1 MRNTNNSEFED
12 AVVMRNGIYS
22 INDYEPSREATMMI
36 ARDYE
41 KNIVR
46 LNRDLAHSDATTNLV
61 MRQMIGVTATT
72 AASKYFSQMVPEA
85 AQRLDA
91 LADMHGQVEVDILAG
106 WRRRR
111 HE

>member
-1 MRNTNNSEFED
+1 MRNSNHSEIAD

-22 INDYEPSREATMMI
+22 INDYEPSSEATMMI

-46 LNRDLAHSDATTNLV
+46 LNRDLARSDAATNLA

-72 AASKYFSQMVPEA
+72 AAAKYFSQMLPEA
-85 AQRLDA
+85 AQRLNA
-91 LADMHGQVEVDILAG
+91 IADVHGQIEVDILSG
-106 WRRRR
+106 WRRGR

>member
-1 MRNTNNSEFED
+1 MRKSSHSEMAD
-12 AVVMRNGIYS
+12 AVVMRHGIYS
-22 INDYEPSREATMMI
+22 INDYEPSSEAIMMI

-46 LNRDLAHSDATTNLV
+46 LNRDLAQSDAATNLA
-61 MRQMIGVTATT
+61 MRQMISVTATT
-72 AASKYFSQMVPEA
+72 AASKYFSQMIPEA
-85 AQRLDA
+85 SQKLNAI
-91 LADMHGQVEVDILAG
+91 ADMHGQIEVDILTG